1 MACPKIINARA
12 DTERFH
18 SLGVLLSID
27 DYGTG
32 YSSLSRLRRLPVS
45 ELKIDQS
52 FVRDLTADPDAEAI
66 VRAII
71 AMAHNLH
78 LKVLAEGVET
88 EDQLAFLRS
97 HDCEEVQGFLF
108 SPAVSADEFEKLLLK
123 QRE

>member
-1 MACPKIINARA
+1 MPIN
-12 DTERFH
+12 T
-18 SLGVLLSID
+18 I
-27 DYGTG
+27 
-32 YSSLSRLRRLPVS
+32 
-45 ELKIDQS
+45 KIDRS
-52 FVRDLTADPDAEAI
+52 FIKDLIVDPDAEAI

-97 HDCEEVQGFLF
+97 HNCEEVQGFLF